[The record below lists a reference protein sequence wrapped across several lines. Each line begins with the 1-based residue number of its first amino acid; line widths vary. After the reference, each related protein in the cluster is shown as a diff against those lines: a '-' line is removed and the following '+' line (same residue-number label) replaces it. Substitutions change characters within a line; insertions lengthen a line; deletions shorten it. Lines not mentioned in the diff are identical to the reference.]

1 MKFRA
6 IIFGIAATSILSTPV
21 MAGMGGSAQGLTVLD
36 RGVSPTQILASG
48 YPKRFQINID
58 QPTTLKVASEN
69 FPGMSSQ
76 GNRITATLYDDAGAR
91 VAEASSP
98 RGHFQLNRQLQ
109 PGNYQLEVSGNSM
122 GGGTQDDRNRYELHV
137 TY

>member
-1 MKFRA
+1 MKLKA
-6 IIFGIAATSILSTPV
+6 IVFGIAATGILSAPV
-21 MAGMGGSAQGLTVLD
+21 MASIGNSDQGLPVLD
-36 RGVSPTQILASG
+36 KGVSPTQILSNG
-48 YPKRFQINID
+48 NPKRFQINID
-58 QPTTLKVASEN
+58 QPTTLKVASEH

-76 GNRITATLYDDAGAR
+76 GNRITATLYDDVGAR

-122 GGGTQDDRNRYELHV
+122 GGGAQDDRNRYELHV